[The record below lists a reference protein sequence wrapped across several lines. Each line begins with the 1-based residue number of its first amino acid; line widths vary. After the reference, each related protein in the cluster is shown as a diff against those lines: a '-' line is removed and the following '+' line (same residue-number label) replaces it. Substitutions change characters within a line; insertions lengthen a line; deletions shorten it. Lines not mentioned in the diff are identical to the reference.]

1 MRTITYTNK
10 NVKLTIDS
18 EGLSIYNIDEEN
30 LAAFFEFNSSEELE
44 SIIADLQD
52 IGLCINPISDEI
64 KNKLG
69 NINLN

>member
-1 MRTITYTNK
+1 MRTITYTNN

-30 LAAFFEFNSSEELE
+30 LAAFFEINSSEQLE

-52 IGLCINPISDEI
+52 IGLNMNPISDEI
-64 KNKLG
+64 KNKLD